1 MADIPKSASR
11 KDKEKTVKTP
21 DGLANKQVPGHD
33 APTSEE
39 IGFIVRREHRRK
51 HREDREF

>member
-1 MADIPKSASR
+1 MADRSKSAEKS
-11 KDKEKTVKTP
+11 DKTVKTP
-21 DGLANKQVPGHD
+21 DGQSNSQIPGRR
-33 APTSEE
+33 TKESEE